1 MLSHHSFTELFEF
14 DPSLAGVVKDIDT
27 FLTAEKAAGH
37 TVFPPEDEIFTAL
50 NLTSLNGVKA
60 LILGQDP
67 YHDDKQAHGLAFSV
81 REGTKMPPSL
91 RNIFKELQS
100 DLNIKAES
108 TELTPWAEQ
117 GVLLLNTVLT
127 VRAHAPGSH
136 RKKGWELLTDAIV
149 RYVNLKSPHCAF
161 VLWGRDAWTKEPL
174 IDTDKHLV
182 IKSVHPSPLSASRG
196 FFGSKPFS
204 RINNFLR
211 TNNIEAINW
220 SLPAAQGE
228 LFGYVI
234 KDD

>member
-100 DLNIKAES
+100 DLGIKAES
-108 TELTPWAEQ
+108 TELVPWAEQ

-127 VRAHAPGSH
+127 VRAHTPGAH
-136 RKKGWELLTDAIV
+136 RKKGWEILTDAIV

-161 VLWGRDAWTKEPL
+161 ILWGRDAWMKEPL
-174 IDTDKHLV
+174 IDISKHLI

-196 FFGSKPFS
+196 FFGSRPFS
-204 RINNFLR
+204 QVNDFLEKNNMAP
-211 TNNIEAINW
+211 IDW
-220 SLPAAQGE
+220 SLKKTIGQGS
-228 LFGYVI
+228 LF
-234 KDD
+234 D

>member
-1 MLSHHSFTELFEF
+1 MLSHASFTELFEF
-14 DPSLAGVVKDIDT
+14 DPSLERVVKDIDD

-50 NLTSLNGVKA
+50 NLTSLNEVKA

-91 RNIFKELQS
+91 RNIFKELKS
-100 DLNIKAES
+100 DLGITADS
-108 TELTPWAEQ
+108 TELIPWAEQ

-127 VRAHAPGSH
+127 VRAHTPGSH
-136 RKKGWELLTDAIV
+136 RKHGWEILTDAIV

-161 VLWGRDAWTKEPL
+161 VLWGRDAWMKEPL
-174 IDTDKHLV
+174 IDTEKHLI

-196 FFGSKPFS
+196 FFGSRPFS
-204 RINNFLR
+204 QINNFL
-211 TNNIEAINW
+211 TEKNIVPVDW
-220 SLPAAQGE
+220 SLASPQGE
-228 LFGYVI
+228 LF
-234 KDD
+234 

>member
-1 MLSHHSFTELFEF
+1 M
-14 DPSLAGVVKDIDT
+14 KDIDD

-50 NLTSLNGVKA
+50 NLTSLNEVKA

-91 RNIFKELQS
+91 RNIFKELKS
-100 DLNIKAES
+100 DLGITADS
-108 TELTPWAEQ
+108 TELIPWAEQ

-127 VRAHAPGSH
+127 VRAHTPGSH
-136 RKKGWELLTDAIV
+136 RKHGWEILTDAIV

-161 VLWGRDAWTKEPL
+161 VLWGRDAWMKEPL
-174 IDTDKHLV
+174 IDTEKHLI

-196 FFGSKPFS
+196 FFGSRPFS
-204 RINNFLR
+204 QINNFL
-211 TNNIEAINW
+211 TEKNIVPVDW
-220 SLPAAQGE
+220 SLASPQGE
-228 LFGYVI
+228 LF
-234 KDD
+234 